1 LFSIKLK
8 FNIFTAGIGD
18 VVFVAALAAES
29 FIAMGAI
36 VNVGV
41 KVLFLVCTQE
51 GISGAF
57 FAANA
62 AS

>member
-1 LFSIKLK
+1 M
-8 FNIFTAGIGD
+8 
-18 VVFVAALAAES
+18 VFVATLAAES
-29 FIAMGAI
+29 FIAVVAI

-41 KVLFLVCTQE
+41 KVLFLVRTQD